1 MLLRYGLVFLLSWL
15 GVGAL
20 QAAEFAAKKDGVSVL
35 AQAKRDAAVLKELK
49 QGETVEAS
57 DREGMYW
64 KVKLPDGKEGFV
76 SALQIERKAQDD
88 SGIQSALRK
97 SALAARSSAD
107 EGSASRARSSVMGVR
122 GLDESKDLSQAGNLR
137 PDYRSV
143 YLMEDRVIAPKRVQ
157 KLGQDVLEEVEK
169 SAEKAGKEN

>member
-1 MLLRYGLVFLLSWL
+1 MQLVCIGMVAVVLGFGLT
-15 GVGAL
+15 AH
-20 QAAEFAAKKDGVSVL
+20 AAELSAKKDGVAIL

-49 QGETVEAS
+49 QGESVEAS

-64 KVKLPDGKEGFV
+64 KVTLPNGTQGFV
-76 SALQIERKAQDD
+76 SALQMERKAQED
-88 SGIQSALRK
+88 SSIQSELRK

-107 EGSASRARSSVMGVR
+107 EGSAARARSSVMGVR

-143 YLMEDRVIAPKRVQ
+143 YSMEDRSVPPSRIQ
-157 KLGQDVLEEVEK
+157 KLGLEIQGEIEK
-169 SAEKAGKEN
+169 SIQSKPPKE